1 MQDFLDIQTWHPLT
15 VHFPI
20 AFLSLSGLLSIYL
33 SLKYQKTLAQFN
45 LGLLFL
51 GIIAALI
58 SLYTGN
64 IEDGKVSRTLC
75 DPTVLKEH
83 ENFAY
88 YMVYIFAASFV
99 LWSIKLFVS
108 IKKFKTL
115 LASLLIIL
123 NLAGIGSLVYV
134 GHLGASLVYEQAA
147 GVEVPDEDCEG
158 FE

>member
-1 MQDFLDIQTWHPLT
+1 MQDFFDIQTWHPLT

-33 SLKYQKTLAQFN
+33 LFKFQKTIAQFN

-51 GIIAALI
+51 GVITALI
-58 SLYTGN
+58 SLYTGD

-75 DPTVLKEH
+75 DPTILKDH

-88 YMVYIFAASFV
+88 YSVYAFSACLV
-99 LWSIKLFVS
+99 LWSVKLFAS
-108 IKKFKTL
+108 YKKFKTL
-115 LASLLIIL
+115 FISLIFIL
-123 NLAGIGSLVYV
+123 NLAGLAGLVYV

-147 GVEVPDEDCEG
+147 GVDVPSEDCSD
-158 FE
+158 F

>member
-1 MQDFLDIQTWHPLT
+1 LQEFFDIQTWHPLT

-33 SLKYQKTLAQFN
+33 IFKFQKTLAQFN

-51 GIIAALI
+51 GVVSALI
-58 SLYTGN
+58 SLYTGD

-75 DPTVLKEH
+75 DPTVLKDH

-88 YMVYIFAASFV
+88 YTVYVFSACFV
-99 LWSIKLFVS
+99 LWSVKIYSSF
-108 IKKFKTL
+108 KKFKTGL
-115 LASLLIIL
+115 ISLILIL
-123 NLAGIGSLVYV
+123 NLAGLVSLAYV

-147 GVEVPDEDCEG
+147 GVSLPSDDCKG
-158 FE
+158 F

>member
-15 VHFPI
+15 VHFPV

-33 SLKYQKTLAQFN
+33 SFKHQKTLAQIN

-51 GIIAALI
+51 GIIASLI

-64 IEDGKVSRTLC
+64 LEDAKVSRTLC
-75 DPTVLKEH
+75 DPTVLKNH

-88 YMVYIFAASFV
+88 YTVYIFTAVFV
-99 LWSIKLFVS
+99 LWLLRLFASV
-108 IKKFKTL
+108 KKFKIILATL
-115 LASLLIIL
+115 LIVL

-147 GVEVPDEDCEG
+147 GVEVPGEDCEG
-158 FE
+158 F